1 MDNGLDVSQQYT
13 FSPPIDLLS
22 ALESLHIQYLDVTET
37 RALVIFKAAI
47 LNLESN
53 EGTLTT
59 LSGAEITVYELPRH
73 TTTDDPENEASSVI
87 EKFID
92 QITSAEMTT
101 ASRHE

>member
-1 MDNGLDVSQQYT
+1 MAIPPPRPYSTQQN
-13 FSPPIDLLS
+13 
-22 ALESLHIQYLDVTET
+22 IQYLDVTET
-37 RALVIFKAAI
+37 RTLVIFKTAI

-73 TTTDDPENEASSVI
+73 TNTDDPENEAISVI

>member
-1 MDNGLDVSQQYT
+1 MDDSLDISQQYT

-22 ALESLHIQYLDVTET
+22 ALESLNIQYLDVTET
-37 RALVIFKAAI
+37 RTLVIFKTAI

-59 LSGAEITVYELPRH
+59 LSGAEITVYELPGH
-73 TTTDDPENEASSVI
+73 TNTDDPENDAISVI

-92 QITSAEMTT
+92 QIASAEMTT
-101 ASRHE
+101 PSRHE